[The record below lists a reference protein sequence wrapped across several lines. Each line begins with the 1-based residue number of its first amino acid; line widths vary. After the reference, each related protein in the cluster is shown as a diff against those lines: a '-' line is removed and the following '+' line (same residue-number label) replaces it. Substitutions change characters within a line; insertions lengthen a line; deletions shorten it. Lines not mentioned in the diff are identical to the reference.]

1 MTAQIIPLHPHDV
14 VEPDPDPDPADDQ
27 GVPEFVDVPVAA
39 ERPRSGRL
47 RRAYERGM
55 ATAEYAVGILA
66 AVALALVLLHIFTDN
81 QFFQKMLKFVLDLI
95 DKVAPMIGS

>member
-1 MTAQIIPLHPHDV
+1 MTAQIIPLHPRDV
-14 VEPDPDPDPADDQ
+14 VDPEPDPADDQ

-39 ERPRSGRL
+39 ERPQPGRL